1 MKSYHQILLIFLL
14 FSCSSIKEWKLD
26 YLKGKYEKEYQIC
39 EDILNKK
46 VNLDLIYS
54 DPEIS
59 SEFLLKKFKNRKNIF
74 TFLQDQ
80 FTDYHKFKLVVID
93 KFKVSVA
100 FDSTYTHLDIV
111 FEIKTDNLIEVV
123 SFDFKL
129 ENNKFKLYD
138 ISKNESK
145 YYMHRRPKIDKPT
158 GHGAHYNY

>member
-1 MKSYHQILLIFLL
+1 MKNQTIMILGLIILL
-14 FSCSSIKEWKLD
+14 FSCSTIKDYRLK
-26 YLKGKYEKEYQIC
+26 YLKSIYEREYHIC

-59 SEFLLKKFKNRKNIF
+59 SEFVLKRFKNRKNVF
-74 TFLQDQ
+74 TFLHDQ

-93 KFKVSVA
+93 KFKVCVA

-123 SFDFKL
+123 CFDFKL

-138 ISKNESK
+138 ITKNESK
-145 YYMHRRPKIDKPT
+145 YYKYRRPKIDKPDHPY
-158 GHGAHYNY
+158 GY